1 MKKIDPIEDL
11 ERLAAELASD
21 PGYALGARRFP
32 KKVSE
37 AQAVGLA
44 RAMAQ
49 EFDHGAARRA
59 ELAREAGMDIYC
71 RPGCATCC
79 EIAVMVY
86 EPEARAI
93 AGYLQSEEGAEARA
107 WFQDAYPRWRAQ
119 VGDAPERLTALF
131 VGRAGPA
138 YDELHLSLWRR
149 RVRCAFNRDG
159 ACTIY
164 PVRPLGCRN
173 AHALSTDAFCG
184 ADAPRPAEAVSFVP
198 LDEFLKG
205 ATRVLRA
212 AHNAMGA
219 RRHAQEAVC
228 AAVHRLLI
236 PAVRR

>member
-1 MKKIDPIEDL
+1 VKTSDPDDRDRDL
-11 ERLAAELASD
+11 ERLAADLAAD

-32 KKVSE
+32 RKVSE
-37 AQAVGLA
+37 DQAVGLA
-44 RAMAQ
+44 QAMAQ

-59 ELAREAGMDIYC
+59 ELAHEAGLEIYC

-93 AGYLQSEEGAEARA
+93 VRFLQSEEGAAA
-107 WFQDAYPRWRAQ
+107 LTWFRDAYPEWRAQ
-119 VGDAPERLTALF
+119 IGDAPERLTEHF
-131 VGRAGPA
+131 IRRDGPA
-138 YDELHLSLWRR
+138 YDQLHLSLWRR
-149 RVRCAFNRDG
+149 RIRCAFNQDG

-228 AAVHRLLI
+228 AAVHRLLGT
-236 PAVRR
+236 